1 MKKAIKCSTIHH
13 QKKNFLK
20 VGSKKFY
27 YILVFSKFSEHLTI
41 TDVSPKNALEVNLH
55 IKQSKR
61 LSSP

>member
-1 MKKAIKCSTIHH
+1 MIHY

-41 TDVSPKNALEVNLH
+41 TDVSTKNALEVNLL
-55 IKQSKR
+55 INQSKHFN
-61 LSSP
+61 SP